1 MTLWYPEKG
10 KDQRIHTST
19 ESFLAYSAEKYL
31 SPTLKERIV
40 QITLLLDEIYSEVES
55 SQYEH
60 LKYSVLRKVT
70 DYSNLTDY
78 LSELRSIINKW
89 DADNIDF
96 SLRFFTTL
104 FNLLNQA
111 ELQEINSINQKRKNQ
126 GTINDPMSD
135 SIYEAVKYL
144 KDRDVK
150 IEDAIDILKS
160 LDIIPTFTAHPTEAR
175 RQSLLDKQ
183 KIIISDLE
191 DYLFG
196 HLGKLEKRA
205 LREKIKRSLI
215 MLMLTDDLRTV
226 NLTIQ
231 DEIKNTIYH
240 CIESLWFA
248 VPELYKDFQ
257 GAFLLYYDHDLEI
270 NPFLH
275 FRSWVG
281 GDRDGNPNVTASTTQ
296 FAIKSQ
302 RIAILSKYRE
312 SLDELYK
319 DLSLMIPESLSDDIL
334 IQSIEEDVKNIGI
347 PTFILDRLKNEPLRL
362 KVVCMQTKLDR
373 FLESVETDKLSNSY
387 STKEFIKDIEILI
400 GALKTLVYPA
410 LFKTGPLN
418 DLLIRAKTFR
428 FILMSLDIREHS
440 DRHSEVLDEL
450 FKKRKNL
457 IYSSFSE
464 EEKIAFIKQAIK
476 QEPTSTIDEAVKLSD
491 VARQTLDTFF
501 MIKSQCSDDPDT
513 IRSYIVS
520 MTHTTSDLLE
530 VFLLLKLTG
539 SVIIE
544 EGKIISSLDIIPLYE
559 TIEDLSGAAHLISN
573 LLDDPDYS
581 HYVKSRGTF
590 QEIMLGYSDS
600 NKDGGMGMAT
610 FALNNS
616 QESLAEVLYE
626 RNISFR
632 LFHGRGGSVSR
643 GGGRTNAAI
652 LALPPM
658 CQNGRIRMTEQGE
671 VISYRYGS
679 VPTAKRHLEQIISAV
694 VKGTIKQ
701 YGYQSPK
708 EKDLLLTIAN
718 NSQKAYKEF
727 ILSDQCWKFFVNCS
741 PIEHISRLPIASRP
755 VSRKSL
761 DTGTV
766 DFDGLRAIPWVFS
779 WVQTRYNIPG
789 WFGLGTALEEIVH
802 KNNSITDL
810 QQLYMHS
817 PIFNHLLNNMSF
829 EMARGRLEISRL
841 YSDLNSSSDFHQII
855 VHEYKRCLEMFKLIT
870 GNQTLLERNAVIEK
884 SIKFRNPI
892 ADIINLIQ
900 LELLSRWRE
909 GKRSDRLQKSIFA
922 SINGVAASMQ
932 TTG

>member
-10 KDQRIHTST
+10 KNQTTDSIT
-19 ESFLAYSAEKYL
+19 ESFVAYSAEKYL

-40 QITLLLDEIYSEVES
+40 EITLLLDEIYSEVES
-55 SQYEH
+55 SQYEN
-60 LKYSVLRKVT
+60 LKYSVLKKVA
-70 DYSNLTDY
+70 DYSRRKDSLP
-78 LSELRSIINKW
+78 ELRSIINKW
-89 DADNIDF
+89 NSDNMEF

-111 ELQEINSINQKRKNQ
+111 ELEEINSINQKRKNQ
-126 GTINDPMSD
+126 SSIANPLSD

-150 IEDAIDILKS
+150 VEDAIEILKR
-160 LDIIPTFTAHPTEAR
+160 LDVIPTFTAHPTEAR
-175 RQSLLDKQ
+175 RQSLLEKQ
-183 KIIISDLE
+183 KIIIADLE
-191 DYLFG
+191 NYLFG
-196 HLGKLEKRA
+196 HLGKLEKKA
-205 LREKIKRSLI
+205 LREKTKRSLV

-226 NLTIQ
+226 NLTIE

-240 CIESLWFA
+240 CIEALWYA
-248 VPELYKDFQ
+248 VPEIYKDLK
-257 GAFLLYYDHDLEI
+257 GAFLIYYEHDLEI

-281 GDRDGNPNVTASTTQ
+281 GDRDGNPNVKATTTEY
-296 FAIKSQ
+296 AIKSQ

-319 DLSLMIPESLSDDIL
+319 DLSLMIPESLTDDRL
-334 IQSIEEDVKNIGI
+334 IKSIDEDIKNNKI
-347 PTFILDRLKNEPLRL
+347 PKFIRDRLKNEPLRL
-362 KVVCMQTKLDR
+362 KVICMQTKLDS
-373 FLESVETDKLSNSY
+373 FMDSISSDEVSDCY
-387 STKEFIKDIEILI
+387 SSDSFIKDIEVLI
-400 GALKTLVYPA
+400 GALKSLVYPA

-428 FILMSLDIREHS
+428 FILMSLDVREHS
-440 DRHSEVLDEL
+440 DRHSDALDEL
-450 FKKRKNL
+450 FKVRKNL
-457 IYSSFSE
+457 SYSLLSENEKISFIKKAIK
-464 EEKIAFIKQAIK
+464 EEKSIAIEELTKF
-476 QEPTSTIDEAVKLSD
+476 SD
-491 VARQTLDTFF
+491 PVRETLKTFF
-501 MIKSQCSDDPDT
+501 MIKDKCFDDPDT

-530 VFLLLKLTG
+530 VFLLLKMTG
-539 SVIIE
+539 SVILKG
-544 EGKIISSLDIIPLYE
+544 GKIISYLDIIPLYE
-559 TIEDLSGAAHLISN
+559 TIDDLSNAANLISDVLEEPLYN
-573 LLDDPDYS
+573 S
-581 HYVKSRGTF
+581 YVKSRGVF

-610 FALNNS
+610 FALNTA
-616 QESLAEVLYE
+616 QESLAEVLSAK
-626 RNISFR
+626 NIGLR

-652 LALPPM
+652 LALPPL

-694 VKGTIKQ
+694 IKGFITKSDS
-701 YGYQSPK
+701 QSLK
-708 EKDLLLTIAN
+708 GNNLLLSIAEQ
-718 NSQKAYKEF
+718 SQKTYKKF
-727 ILSDQCWKFFVNCS
+727 ILSDQCWEFFINSS
-741 PIEHISRLPIASRP
+741 PIKHISRLPIASRP
-755 VSRKSL
+755 ASRKSL
-761 DTGTV
+761 ETKRV

-789 WFGLGTALEEIVH
+789 WFGLGTALETISN
-802 KNNSITDL
+802 KDNSIDAL
-810 QQLYMHS
+810 QQLYLNS

-829 EMARGRLEISRL
+829 EMARCRLDISKL
-841 YSDLNSSSDFHQII
+841 YSDLSASAEFHKII
-855 VHEYKRCLEMFKLIT
+855 LLEYKRCLKMFKLIT
-870 GNQTLLERNAVIEK
+870 GNKTLLERNPVIEK
-884 SIKFRNPI
+884 SIKFRNPL

-900 LELLSRWRE
+900 LELLNRWRDE
-909 GKRSDRLQKSIFA
+909 KRTDRLQKSIFA